1 MIGNYDNELKNK
13 ISEME
18 QGRFQ
23 HLGDDIVK
31 AHFGKVPQSL
41 GSQLGTDKT
50 KAGTPD
56 SFIAFE
62 NGKFILIEYTTTESQ
77 GKNKS
82 KLCSK
87 MKKDIEACLNPNKC
101 HITPDKI
108 EEILCV
114 YNSNCLDSGD
124 VDSLKEYLKSLSQ
137 ENILLVIW
145 GIDDLLDTIVNKD
158 PVLAEKYFGLSIWDN
173 QLVSPNQFIREYNRS
188 NGILQIPMDTKL
200 IAREQELKDIQEY
213 FNSCRALI
221 LTGDP
226 GVGKTRLALEIAC
239 FFKEKGYQAFCMTI
253 FQPRRDNVSTYEM
266 TKGDL
271 LQWAEKVLKPT
282 AALAAKGEGEYKA
295 GEHCRFCKIRAT
307 CRKRAEY
314 NLELAR
320 YDFAMPSTLCDAE
333 VEAVLEKADDLVA
346 WVGDI
351 KDYALQQALSG
362 KAWTGWKLVEGRSN
376 RRYVDDDAVAAKV
389 EEAGYS
395 PYEKKLMGI
404 TALTHLLGK
413 RRFDELL
420 SGLIEKPQGKPVL
433 VPESDK
439 RPAMH
444 TAVKDFSSEN

>member
-1 MIGNYDNELKNK
+1 MPGNHAVLSASSSYRWLACPPSALECAKLPDVQSDFTK
-13 ISEME
+13 
-18 QGRFQ
+18 QGTEA
-23 HLGDDIVK
+23 HALCEYKVKKALGQK
-31 AHFGKVPQSL
+31 GKDP
-41 GSQLGTDKT
+41 T
-50 KAGTPD
+50 
-56 SFIAFE
+56 
-62 NGKFILIEYTTTESQ
+62 
-77 GKNKS
+77 
-82 KLCSK
+82 
-87 MKKDIEACLNPNKC
+87 
-101 HITPDKI
+101 
-108 EEILCV
+108 
-114 YNSNCLDSGD
+114 
-124 VDSLKEYLKSLSQ
+124 KSLTTFDEEMAECTDAYAQFVIESLSAAKAAC
-137 ENILLVIW
+137 NDPLVLVEQRLDFSRWVPDGFGTGDCVIVADDTLTV
-145 GIDDLLDTIVNKD
+145 IDYKHGLGVE
-158 PVLAEKYFGLSIWDN
+158 VSAEKNPQMMCYALGALELFD
-173 QLVSPNQFIREYNRS
+173 
-188 NGILQIPMDTKL
+188 GIY
-200 IAREQELKDIQEY
+200 DIQKV
-213 FNSCRALI
+213 S
-221 LTGDP
+221 
-226 GVGKTRLALEIAC
+226 
-239 FFKEKGYQAFCMTI
+239 MTI

-271 LQWAEKVLKPT
+271 LQWAEKILKPT

-362 KAWTGWKLVEGRSN
+362 KAWAGWKLVEGRST

-404 TALTHLLGK
+404 TALTKLLGK

-420 SGLIEKPQGKPVL
+420 TDLIEKPQGKPVL

-444 TAVKDFSSEN
+444 TAAEDFSSEN